1 MRHLLGIE
9 HMSRDEIEHVLETS
23 EAMLEISQREIKR
36 VPTLRGRTVIN
47 VFLESSTRTRVSFEI
62 AAKRLSA
69 DAINVTRAGSS
80 LSKAETLADMARN
93 LAAMSADV
101 LVVRDSVAGVPHML
115 AERVRVPVVNAGD
128 GCHEHPTQALL
139 DAFTLRQSLGSLE
152 GRVVAIVGDISHSRV
167 ARSDI
172 YCFTK
177 LGAEVRVAAPPT
189 MMPAGIEALGVKPC
203 FSMQEALP
211 GADVV
216 VMLRIQQER
225 LAGAL
230 FPSVREYSRHLRPE
244 RAHAGA
250 GQAGRDRAAPRADQS
265 RRRDRERHR
274 RRRAVAHPRPGHQRR
289 GRAHG
294 RALPADGR
302 CGVSRLRIANARL
315 LDPASGRDELGSLD
329 VVDGRD
335 RVASAA
341 SRRGRAGRGARG
353 ERALARARLRRPAHA
368 PARAR
373 AGVQGRHRDGHA
385 GRGRRRLHA
394 RVLHGEHR
402 SGERQPGGDRVHP
415 AARARVRQR
424 ARARDRRGDPGPAR
438 RDHVRDGEPRRRR
451 ARSRSRTTA
460 R

>member
-9 HMSRDEIEHVLETS
+9 HMTRDEIERVLETS

-189 MMPAGIEALGVKPC
+189 MMPAGIEALGVKPY
-203 FSMQEALP
+203 FSMAEALP

-230 FPSVREYSRHLRPE
+230 FPSVREYASTFGL
-244 RAHAGA
+244 
-250 GQAGRDRAAPRADQS
+250 
-265 RRRDRERHR
+265 
-274 RRRAVAHPRPGHQRR
+274 
-289 GRAHG
+289 
-294 RALPADGR
+294 
-302 CGVSRLRIANARL
+302 NARTL
-315 LDPASGRDELGSLD
+315 
-329 VVDGRD
+329 
-335 RVASAA
+335 
-341 SRRGRAGRGARG
+341 
-353 ERALARARLRRPAHA
+353 ALAKPDAI
-368 PARAR
+368 
-373 AGVQGRHRDGHA
+373 
-385 GRGRRRLHA
+385 
-394 RVLHGEHR
+394 VLH
-402 SGERQPGGDRVHP
+402 
-415 AARARVRQR
+415 
-424 ARARDRRGDPGPAR
+424 PGPINRGVEIASDVADAEPSR
-438 RDHVRDGEPRRRR
+438 ILDQVTNGVAVRMAVLYLLTGGEG
-451 ARSRSRTTA
+451 
-460 R
+460 

>member
-9 HMSRDEIEHVLETS
+9 HMSRDEIERVLETS

-177 LGAEVRVAAPPT
+177 LGAEVRVAGPPT
-189 MMPAGIEALGVKPC
+189 MMPAGIEALGVKPY
-203 FSMQEALP
+203 FSMEEALP
-211 GADVV
+211 GADVI

-230 FPSVREYSRHLRPE
+230 FPSVREYARTFGL
-244 RAHAGA
+244 
-250 GQAGRDRAAPRADQS
+250 
-265 RRRDRERHR
+265 
-274 RRRAVAHPRPGHQRR
+274 
-289 GRAHG
+289 
-294 RALPADGR
+294 
-302 CGVSRLRIANARL
+302 NARTL
-315 LDPASGRDELGSLD
+315 
-329 VVDGRD
+329 
-335 RVASAA
+335 
-341 SRRGRAGRGARG
+341 
-353 ERALARARLRRPAHA
+353 ALAKPDAI
-368 PARAR
+368 
-373 AGVQGRHRDGHA
+373 
-385 GRGRRRLHA
+385 
-394 RVLHGEHR
+394 VLH
-402 SGERQPGGDRVHP
+402 
-415 AARARVRQR
+415 
-424 ARARDRRGDPGPAR
+424 PGPINRGVEIASDIADAEPSR
-438 RDHVRDGEPRRRR
+438 ILDQVTNGVAVRMAVLYLLTGGG
-451 ARSRSRTTA
+451 T
-460 R
+460 

>member
-9 HMSRDEIEHVLETS
+9 HMTRDEIERVLETS

-189 MMPAGIEALGVKPC
+189 MMPAGIEALGVKPY
-203 FSMQEALP
+203 FSMAEALP

-230 FPSVREYSRHLRPE
+230 FPSVREYASTFGLNARTLALAKPDAIVLHPGPINRGVEIASDIADAEPSRILDQVTNGVAVRM
-244 RAHAGA
+244 AVLYLLTGGA
-250 GQAGRDRAAPRADQS
+250 G
-265 RRRDRERHR
+265 
-274 RRRAVAHPRPGHQRR
+274 
-289 GRAHG
+289 
-294 RALPADGR
+294 
-302 CGVSRLRIANARL
+302 
-315 LDPASGRDELGSLD
+315 
-329 VVDGRD
+329 
-335 RVASAA
+335 
-341 SRRGRAGRGARG
+341 
-353 ERALARARLRRPAHA
+353 
-368 PARAR
+368 
-373 AGVQGRHRDGHA
+373 
-385 GRGRRRLHA
+385 
-394 RVLHGEHR
+394 
-402 SGERQPGGDRVHP
+402 
-415 AARARVRQR
+415 
-424 ARARDRRGDPGPAR
+424 
-438 RDHVRDGEPRRRR
+438 
-451 ARSRSRTTA
+451 
-460 R
+460 